1 MQAMVVP
8 EELRSAISEVTKHS
22 ENHLTGFVLEKGKER
37 QAKKRDKHFLS
48 CPVLSSPL
56 SQEMQFPLKN
66 WDNLPKPETTPLETE
81 ACG

>member
-1 MQAMVVP
+1 MQAMVIP
-8 EELRSAISEVTKHS
+8 EELHSAISEVTKHS

-37 QAKKRDKHFLS
+37 QAKKRDKCSFFS
-48 CPVLSSPL
+48 PSPL

-66 WDNLPKPETTPLETE
+66 WDNLPKLEATPLETE